1 MTDMLNFNDT
11 LDCPDFEAYP
21 YGDLGLT
28 FSPQYCTFKVWVP
41 GAEQVRIAIYEDA
54 GTYEADGRVTDHS
67 GGRELTMEED
77 EYGVWSIVV
86 PGDLEG
92 YYYLYHIT
100 YKIGE
105 HENSRYVVDPYAK
118 ASSANGQRGAIVN
131 MKRTDPENWE
141 NDLRPPLRHAI
152 DSVVYE
158 LHVRDFSSSE
168 DAKMN
173 HSGQYLAF
181 AESGIRTREGRKVG
195 IDHLEELGVTHVH
208 LLPVYDYC
216 TLNECD
222 VTPDA
227 YNWGYD
233 PQNYNVPEGSYSSD
247 PHNPEARIREL
258 KKMVQAL
265 HARGIR
271 VVVDVVFN
279 HTFSVEDGP
288 FDPVVPGYY
297 YRFNKYGQLSN
308 GSGVGNELA
317 TERPMVRKYIL
328 DSLLYW
334 AEEYHIDGFR
344 FDLMGLIDTTTMRT
358 VASVLHEKV
367 DPTILIYGEPWTA
380 LDSPLRELTLKGSQQ
395 GGGFAVFNDNFRNA
409 LKGDGDGW
417 GTGFISG
424 ASGKE
429 GEVAQGLRG
438 SVHDFAAEPAE
449 SVNYVTAH
457 DNLILWDKLV
467 KSRGQWEAAGL
478 IEFDNGKP
486 ASGQTAAEAVA
497 ACDPHR
503 MLGEDPLDHDL
514 VKRQLLAY
522 GLVLTSQG
530 IPFISAGDELLR
542 SKFGD
547 HNSYRSPDAV
557 NAIRWNNKDRFHAVT
572 DYIRGLIELRRSH
585 RAFRLKTRGDIEKHM
600 DVFRMH
606 GGVVGF
612 TLNDHA
618 GGDLWRTIAV
628 VHNATESE
636 QGIELPA
643 RGRPW
648 KIVVDGRRAGTQVL
662 GETGDYIS
670 VPPLST
676 LVLYDDEDDYVPE
689 PAQLEWENM
698 PGVVQPGE
706 KVFLHATVRDQR
718 GRRMPEVQVSYLS
731 SDPEKIIIRRDGSAW
746 TIGQGRALI
755 TAVCGDMQS
764 STAILIERRTLHQL
778 GIAMEDEVR
787 RLYVGRSLKLRAEP
801 KDPFGNPMSASR
813 LEWRSSDVGIAT
825 VNQAGRVT
833 GMRPGRAVIS
843 VSGDGVQAQLA
854 LKVREYTPRKLILEY
869 EREDLDYAGWNLWMW
884 GASFGSRRVDFLG
897 EQGGVASVL
906 LEVAPDAA
914 SLGFIVRHEEWEKKD
929 IAADR
934 YIDLG
939 VITGGWVRIRIRSG
953 EFRVSA
959 EALNEADIPAEQEK
973 FARWKLEAD
982 ERAEQAGRAAEAAAG
997 SEAGGAGDGE
1007 ATGERVEDEVGVGEA
1022 GTGAAAGDS
1031 GDSGRAEEGEQS
1043 DWVEEA
1049 DWADEAEQ
1057 AGRVEGSD
1065 RTEQAESAD
1074 LTEDP
1079 ARPDEH
1085 GPTESAIGIA
1095 QTESAAGS
1103 TGPNVEGA
1111 EAASA
1116 DPHGTDAAAEAEARF
1131 ARVSEA
1137 ELSSVQAD
1145 EGYSEPAQPSAAGS
1159 DDPAANGE
1167 DAQCRAAEQPE
1178 SEHGAGEEER
1188 PAADEQAGEG
1198 ANDGTEA
1205 PKDGQ
1210 DRGAGI

>member
-1 MTDMLNFNDT
+1 MADMLSFNDT

-41 GAEQVRIAIYEDA
+41 GAEKVRVAIYEDEGA
-54 GTYEADGRVTDHS
+54 YDAAGRVKDHS

-92 YYYLYHIT
+92 HYYLYHIT

-118 ASSANGQRGAIVN
+118 AASANAQRGAIVN
-131 MKRTDPENWE
+131 MRRTDPEGWE
-141 NDLRPPLRHAI
+141 NDIRPPLRHPV
-152 DSVVYE
+152 DSVLYE

-181 AESGIRTREGRKVG
+181 TEKGIQTRGGQKVG
-195 IDHLEELGVTHVH
+195 VDHLQELGITHVH
-208 LLPVYDYC
+208 LLPVYDFC
-216 TLNECD
+216 TVNECD
-222 VTPDA
+222 VTPES

-258 KKMVQAL
+258 KKLVQSL
-265 HARGIR
+265 HAHGIR

-288 FDPVVPGYY
+288 FDPVVPGYF

-334 AEEYHIDGFR
+334 AEEYHVDGFR

-358 VASVLHEKV
+358 IASVLHEKV
-367 DPTILIYGEPWTA
+367 DPSILIYGEPWTA

-395 GGGFAVFNDNFRNA
+395 GGGFSVFNDNFRNA
-409 LKGDGDGW
+409 IKGDGDDW

-424 ASGKE
+424 APDKE
-429 GEVAQGLRG
+429 GSIAQGLRG

-457 DNLILWDKLV
+457 DNLILWDKLI
-467 KSRGQWEAAGL
+467 KSRGYWDQTGFL
-478 IEFDNGKP
+478 SFHNGKP
-486 ASGQTAAEAVA
+486 SQGMTVAQAVEVS
-497 ACDPHR
+497 DPYI
-503 MLGEDPLDHDL
+503 MLEENDPLDHDL

-522 GLVLTSQG
+522 SILLTAQG
-530 IPFISAGDELLR
+530 VPFISAGDEMLR

-547 HNSYRSPDAV
+547 HNSYRSPDLI
-557 NAIRWNNKDRFHAVT
+557 NAIRWGNKDRFHAVN

-585 RAFRLKTRGDIEKHM
+585 RAFRLKTRNDIEKHM

-618 GGDLWRTIAV
+618 GGDLWKTIVV
-628 VHNATESE
+628 VHNASESE
-636 QGIELPA
+636 QTIELPA

-648 KIVVDGRRAGTQVL
+648 KIVVDGRRAGARSL
-662 GETGDYIS
+662 GEVSDFAR
-670 VPPLST
+670 VPALSSM
-676 LVLYDDEDDYVPE
+676 VLYDDEDDYVPE
-689 PAQLEWENM
+689 AALLEWENM

-706 KVFLHATVRDQR
+706 KLFLRATVRDQR
-718 GRRMPEVQVSYLS
+718 GRRMPEAEVSYHS

-746 TIGQGRALI
+746 TIGMGRALI
-755 TAVCGDMQS
+755 TAVCGDMRS
-764 STAILIERRTLHQL
+764 STAILIERRTVHQI
-778 GIAMEDEVR
+778 GIAIEDGVR
-787 RLYVGRSLKLRAEP
+787 RLYVGRSLKLSAEP

-843 VSGDGVQAQLA
+843 VFGDGVQAQLA
-854 LKVREYTPRKLILEY
+854 LEVREYTPRRLILEY
-869 EREDLDYAGWNLWMW
+869 EREDGDYAGWNLWVW
-884 GASFGSRRVDFLG
+884 GAAFGSRRVDFADVSN
-897 EQGGVASVL
+897 GVADVL
-906 LEVAPDAA
+906 LEVAPDVL

-939 VITGGWVRIRIRSG
+939 AITGDWVRIRIRSG

-959 EALNEADIPAEQEK
+959 AALAEADIPAQQERFARLEQE
-973 FARWKLEAD
+973 AAERAAAEEPAGSAEEEIA
-982 ERAEQAGRAAEAAAG
+982 ERAETPDAERSSGTDSEASAPAKSGESEEAGELAAAEDVWLDKSREPEAEPHPVKQEAESFEREAVHIQDD
-997 SEAGGAGDGE
+997 SEAGK
-1007 ATGERVEDEVGVGEA
+1007 
-1022 GTGAAAGDS
+1022 
-1031 GDSGRAEEGEQS
+1031 AEEE
-1043 DWVEEA
+1043 
-1049 DWADEAEQ
+1049 
-1057 AGRVEGSD
+1057 
-1065 RTEQAESAD
+1065 
-1074 LTEDP
+1074 
-1079 ARPDEH
+1079 
-1085 GPTESAIGIA
+1085 
-1095 QTESAAGS
+1095 
-1103 TGPNVEGA
+1103 
-1111 EAASA
+1111 
-1116 DPHGTDAAAEAEARF
+1116 
-1131 ARVSEA
+1131 
-1137 ELSSVQAD
+1137 
-1145 EGYSEPAQPSAAGS
+1145 
-1159 DDPAANGE
+1159 
-1167 DAQCRAAEQPE
+1167 
-1178 SEHGAGEEER
+1178 
-1188 PAADEQAGEG
+1188 
-1198 ANDGTEA
+1198 
-1205 PKDGQ
+1205 
-1210 DRGAGI
+1210 

>member
-1 MTDMLNFNDT
+1 MADTLSFNDT

-41 GAEQVRIAIYEDA
+41 GAEKVRVAIYEDA
-54 GTYEADGRVTDHS
+54 GEYDEHGRVTNHR
-67 GGRELTMEED
+67 GGRELLMEED

-92 YYYLYHIT
+92 YYYMYHIT

-105 HENSRYVVDPYAK
+105 HENSNYVVDPYAR
-118 ASSANGQRGAIVN
+118 AGSANGQRDAIVN
-131 MKRTDPENWE
+131 MKRTDPQGWE
-141 NDLRPPLRHAI
+141 NDIRPPLRHAV
-152 DSVVYE
+152 DSVIYE

-181 AESGIRTREGRKVG
+181 TESGIRTKEGRTVG

-208 LLPVYDYC
+208 LLPVYDFC
-216 TLNECD
+216 TVNECD
-222 VTPDA
+222 VTPET

-233 PQNYNVPEGSYSSD
+233 PQNYNIPEGSYSSD

-258 KKMVQAL
+258 KKLVQAL

-279 HTFSVEDGP
+279 HTFSVSDGP
-288 FDPVVPGYY
+288 FDPVVPGYF

-358 VASVLHEKV
+358 IASVLHEKV

-380 LDSPLRELTLKGSQQ
+380 LDSPLRELTLKGAQQ

-417 GTGFISG
+417 GTGFVSG
-424 ASGKE
+424 APGKE
-429 GEVAQGLRG
+429 GEIAQGIRG

-449 SVNYVTAH
+449 SINYVTAH

-486 ASGQTAAEAVA
+486 ASGISAAEAVK
-497 ACDPHR
+497 ACDPYR
-503 MLGEDPLDHDL
+503 IVGEDPLEHDL

-522 GLVLTSQG
+522 GLVLTAQG
-530 IPFISAGDELLR
+530 VPFISAGDEMLR

-557 NAIRWNNKDRFHAVT
+557 NAIRWKNKDRFHVVSE
-572 DYIRGLIELRRSH
+572 YIQGLIELRRSH

-606 GGVVGF
+606 GGVIGF

-636 QGIELPA
+636 QTIELPA

-648 KIVVDGRRAGTQVL
+648 KIVVDGRRAGTKVL
-662 GETGDYIS
+662 GETADFVR
-670 VPPLST
+670 VPALSSM
-676 LVLYDDEDDYVPE
+676 VLYDEEDDYIPE
-689 PAQLEWENM
+689 PSLLEWENM

-706 KVFLHATVRDQR
+706 KLFLHATVRDQR
-718 GRRMPEVQVSYLS
+718 GRRMPEAEVSYHS
-731 SDPEKIIIRRDGSAW
+731 SDPEKMIIRRDGSAW
-746 TIGQGRALI
+746 TIGMGRALI
-755 TAVCGDMQS
+755 TAVCGDMRS
-764 STAILIERRTLHQL
+764 STAILIERRTVHQ
-778 GIAMEDEVR
+778 IVISMEEGAR
-787 RLYVGRSLKLRAEP
+787 RLYVGRGLKLLAEP

-813 LEWRSSDVGIAT
+813 LEWRSSDVSIAT

-833 GMRPGRAVIS
+833 GIRPGRAVIS
-843 VSGDGVQAQLA
+843 VFGDGVQAQLA
-854 LKVREYTPRKLILEY
+854 LEVSEYTPRRLIMEY
-869 EREDLDYAGWNLWMW
+869 EREDRDYSGWNLWMW
-884 GASFGSRRVDFLG
+884 GASFGSRRVDFIDN
-897 EQGGVASVL
+897 QDGVAAAL
-906 LEVAPDAA
+906 LEVAPDVT

-939 VITGGWVRIRIRSG
+939 AITGDWVRIRIRSG
-953 EFRVSA
+953 EYRVSA
-959 EALNEADIPAEQEK
+959 EALEESDIPTEQER
-973 FARWKLEAD
+973 FARLEQ
-982 ERAEQAGRAAEAAAG
+982 EAAERK
-997 SEAGGAGDGE
+997 EAEALNGDLS
-1007 ATGERVEDEVGVGEA
+1007 D
-1022 GTGAAAGDS
+1022 
-1031 GDSGRAEEGEQS
+1031 EGEKS
-1043 DWVEEA
+1043 GNEESVV
-1049 DWADEAEQ
+1049 DE
-1057 AGRVEGSD
+1057 
-1065 RTEQAESAD
+1065 ESVN
-1074 LTEDP
+1074 E
-1079 ARPDEH
+1079 
-1085 GPTESAIGIA
+1085 ESVNDVD
-1095 QTESAAGS
+1095 TLE
-1103 TGPNVEGA
+1103 
-1111 EAASA
+1111 
-1116 DPHGTDAAAEAEARF
+1116 DAAA
-1131 ARVSEA
+1131 
-1137 ELSSVQAD
+1137 
-1145 EGYSEPAQPSAAGS
+1145 
-1159 DDPAANGE
+1159 
-1167 DAQCRAAEQPE
+1167 AAETNEFADSDTNAVNQ
-1178 SEHGAGEEER
+1178 EEISDSDSS
-1188 PAADEQAGEG
+1188 DEY
-1198 ANDGTEA
+1198 DGTQA
-1205 PKDGQ
+1205 PKNGS

>member
-1 MTDMLNFNDT
+1 MADTLSFNDT

-28 FSPQYCTFKVWVP
+28 FSPQYSTFKVWVP
-41 GAEQVRIAIYEDA
+41 GAEKVRVALYEDEGQYDKA
-54 GTYEADGRVTDHS
+54 GRVTDHS

-92 YYYLYHIT
+92 NYYLYHIT
-100 YKIGE
+100 YNIGD
-105 HENSRYVVDPYAK
+105 HETSRYVVDPYAK
-118 ASSANGQRGAIVN
+118 AASANGQRGAIVN
-131 MKRTDPENWE
+131 MKRTDPEGWE
-141 NDLRPPLRHAI
+141 NDIRPPLRHAV

-181 AESGIRTREGRKVG
+181 TEKGIRTKDGRKIG
-195 IDHLEELGVTHVH
+195 LDHLEELGITHVH
-208 LLPVYDYC
+208 LLPVYDFC
-216 TLNECD
+216 TVNECD
-222 VTPDA
+222 VTPES

-233 PQNYNVPEGSYSSD
+233 PQNYNVPEGSYASE
-247 PHNPEARIREL
+247 PHNPESRIREL
-258 KKMVQAL
+258 KQLVQAL

-288 FDPVVPGYY
+288 FDPVVPGYF
-297 YRFNKYGQLSN
+297 YRFNKYGELSN

-334 AEEYHIDGFR
+334 AEEYHVDGFR

-358 VASVLHEKV
+358 IASVLHEKV
-367 DPTILIYGEPWTA
+367 DPNLLIYGEPWTA

-417 GTGFISG
+417 GTGFVSG
-424 ASGKE
+424 APGKE
-429 GEVAQGLRG
+429 GEIAQGLRG
-438 SVHDFAAEPAE
+438 AVHDFAAEPAE

-457 DNLILWDKLV
+457 DNLILWDKLI
-467 KSRGQWEAAGL
+467 KSRGNWDETGFSAFHDGQPSRGL
-478 IEFDNGKP
+478 
-486 ASGQTAAEAVA
+486 TAAQAVEAS
-497 ACDPHR
+497 DPYV
-503 MLGEDPLDHDL
+503 MLNGMDPLEHHL
-514 VKRQLLAY
+514 VKRHLLAY

-530 IPFISAGDELLR
+530 VPFIGAGDELLR

-547 HNSYRSPDAV
+547 HNSYRSPDIV
-557 NAIRWNNKDRFHAVT
+557 NGIRWNNKDRFHKVN

-628 VHNATESE
+628 VHNASESE
-636 QGIELPA
+636 QTIELPA

-648 KIVVDGRRAGTQVL
+648 KIVVDHRKAGVAVL
-662 GETGDYIS
+662 GEASDFVH
-670 VPPLST
+670 VPALSSM
-676 LVLYDDEDDYVPE
+676 VLYDEEDDYTPE
-689 PAQLEWENM
+689 AALLEWENM

-706 KVFLHATVRDQR
+706 KLFLQATVRDQR
-718 GRRMPEVQVSYLS
+718 GRRMPEAEVSYHS

-746 TIGQGRALI
+746 TIGLGRALI
-755 TAVCGDMQS
+755 TAVCGDMRS
-764 STAILIERRTLHQL
+764 STAILIERRTVHQI
-778 GIAMEDEVR
+778 GITIEDGVR
-787 RLYVGRSLKLRAEP
+787 RLYVGRSLKLQAEP

-833 GMRPGRAVIS
+833 GVRPGRAVIS
-843 VSGDGVQAQLA
+843 VFGDGVQAQLA
-854 LKVREYTPRKLILEY
+854 LEVREYKPRKLVLEY
-869 EREDLDYAGWNLWMW
+869 EREDRDYRGWNLWMW
-884 GASFGSRRVDFLG
+884 GASFGNRRVDFAG
-897 EQGGVASVL
+897 EQDGIASVL
-906 LEVAPDAA
+906 LEVAPDVT

-934 YIDLG
+934 YLDLTA
-939 VITGGWVRIRIRSG
+939 ITGGWIRLRIRSG
-953 EFRVSA
+953 EFRVTA
-959 EALNEADIPAEQEK
+959 EALDESAIPAEQAK
-973 FARWKLEAD
+973 FARLEQEAAD
-982 ERAEQAGRAAEAAAG
+982 RAAQKVPKAE
-997 SEAGGAGDGE
+997 SEGE
-1007 ATGERVEDEVGVGEA
+1007 APAQPEASVQPAADAEAEPTALHTED
-1022 GTGAAAGDS
+1022 S
-1031 GDSGRAEEGEQS
+1031 SS
-1043 DWVEEA
+1043 DVP
-1049 DWADEAEQ
+1049 ADEAPK
-1057 AGRVEGSD
+1057 SD
-1065 RTEQAESAD
+1065 
-1074 LTEDP
+1074 
-1079 ARPDEH
+1079 
-1085 GPTESAIGIA
+1085 
-1095 QTESAAGS
+1095 
-1103 TGPNVEGA
+1103 V
-1111 EAASA
+1111 
-1116 DPHGTDAAAEAEARF
+1116 
-1131 ARVSEA
+1131 
-1137 ELSSVQAD
+1137 
-1145 EGYSEPAQPSAAGS
+1145 
-1159 DDPAANGE
+1159 
-1167 DAQCRAAEQPE
+1167 
-1178 SEHGAGEEER
+1178 
-1188 PAADEQAGEG
+1188 
-1198 ANDGTEA
+1198 
-1205 PKDGQ
+1205 